1 MKIVIDGNIG
11 SGKSTQLKLLE
22 TKGVPV
28 KYEPIEDWPLD
39 MYYSNPTRWGFLFQI
54 IILQTLK
61 TVKGFSVYE
70 RSPLSSLNVFWE
82 LMSKTPEEDLAYRRA
97 YDMYAW
103 YPDVYIY
110 INTSPDT
117 CYNHITKRTQDGDS
131 AVDMELLNRLDKQY
145 LKMYEKITCS
155 RYMVDGNK
163 PINEVNDSITKIINT
178 YNNE

>member
-1 MKIVIDGNIG
+1 
-11 SGKSTQLKLLE
+11 
-22 TKGVPV
+22 
-28 KYEPIEDWPLD
+28 
-39 MYYSNPTRWGFLFQI
+39 
-54 IILQTLK
+54 
-61 TVKGFSVYE
+61 
-70 RSPLSSLNVFWE
+70 
-82 LMSKTPEEDLAYRRA
+82 
-97 YDMYAW
+97 MYAW